1 MVKNRSRLNPYGE
14 DSSMHPA
21 VISVECE
28 DGYILSVSF
37 DNGENGLLDME
48 PYLNIGVFRK
58 IRDPDI
64 FKTVHVS
71 FDTIAWES
79 GADIDPE
86 FVYEKCRLAQ
96 PVAPADGQPATR
108 LVRG

>member
-1 MVKNRSRLNPYGE
+1 
-14 DSSMHPA
+14 MHPA

-28 DGYILSVSF
+28 DNYILSVSF
-37 DNGENGLLDME
+37 DNGENGLLDMR
-48 PYLNIGVFRK
+48 PYLDFGVFRK

-64 FKTVHVS
+64 FRTAHVS
-71 FDTIAWES
+71 FDTIAWDS

-96 PVAPADGQPATR
+96 QDASADGQPATR
-108 LVRG
+108 LERG